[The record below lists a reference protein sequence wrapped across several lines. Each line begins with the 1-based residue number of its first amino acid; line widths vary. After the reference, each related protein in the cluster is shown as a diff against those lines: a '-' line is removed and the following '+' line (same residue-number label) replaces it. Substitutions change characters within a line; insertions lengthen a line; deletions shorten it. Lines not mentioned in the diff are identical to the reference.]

1 MGLFKRLDITNI
13 DLTKKENQ
21 TPRNWFA
28 LMYQNHY
35 IQLFIV
41 ALASLIGMACTD
53 FGGDNSKYFIM
64 LIPVAIMSLL
74 GYKAFYQ
81 FWDDQKKGISR

>member
-13 DLTKKENQ
+13 DFTKKENQ

-28 LMYQNHY
+28 LMWQNHY
-35 IQLFIV
+35 IQLFVI
-41 ALASLIGMACTD
+41 ALGSLIAMFCTHFD
-53 FGGDNSKYFIM
+53 DNSKYVIM
-64 LIPVAIMSLL
+64 VIPVMICSLI